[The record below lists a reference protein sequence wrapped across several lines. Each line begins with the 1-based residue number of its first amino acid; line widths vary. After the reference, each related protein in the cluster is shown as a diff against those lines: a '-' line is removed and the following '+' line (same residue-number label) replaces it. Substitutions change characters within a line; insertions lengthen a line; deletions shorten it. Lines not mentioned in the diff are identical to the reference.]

1 MICIP
6 SWLFFVIV
14 IGGGLLF
21 IVLIRYQTEYTERRT
36 TKRILKFLG
45 KTEDELTEAEDKFA
59 EEHPWDYYNDY
70 D

>member
-1 MICIP
+1 MYIP
-6 SWLFFVIV
+6 YWLFFVIV

-21 IVLIRYQTEYTERRT
+21 IALIRYQAKYTERRT

-45 KTEDELTEAEDKFA
+45 KTEDELAEAEDKFSK
-59 EEHPWDYYNDY
+59 EHPWDYYNDY